1 MLVNNQEICLKEP
14 ISLSRFL
21 QQQGY
26 RLDLIAVELNYQII
40 KQNTFDSITLNNTDK
55 LEIVSF
61 VGGG

>member
-1 MLVNNQEICLKEP
+1 MLVNNQEIHLNEP
-14 ISLSRFL
+14 INLRQFL

-26 RLDLIAVELNYQII
+26 RLDLIAVELNYQIV
-40 KQNTFDSITLNNTDK
+40 KQNAFASITLNDTDK